1 MTNQNPEQI
10 ASIDITWIKDKSL
23 TDLDNLPD
31 PDVLAEEIIE
41 NLQSGIE
48 SFKEIML
55 SLK

>member
-1 MTNQNPEQI
+1 MLGTKLKELSKNKGE
-10 ASIDITWIKDKSL
+10 
-23 TDLDNLPD
+23 D

-55 SLK
+55 SLKD